1 MPRQVTLRDVAEYAG
16 VSVTTVSNV
25 VRDWPYV
32 SPETRLKV
40 KSAIDSLGYS
50 PHLIAQS
57 LRTGQMNALAFIV
70 PDLSNP
76 YFAEIVGAAEDA
88 AQEQGYTV
96 LVFNSHE
103 DHEREAACI
112 RRARRHFVDGLLIA
126 HTAATPQDSTLWHDS
141 TLPIVAIDRT
151 PPYYSGASCVMDNVR
166 AGILATEHLWSLG
179 HQRIAHIAG
188 PRTVRPARER
198 MEGYK
203 AALAQHG
210 MVYRTVR
217 NVEHDWNADEGYRA
231 MSALLDAPE
240 HPTAVFASNDAL
252 AIGALHA
259 IDERGLRVPNDI
271 SVVGVDDIEISRHLR
286 PPLTT
291 VRQPREDMAR
301 MAVDLLLRHIR
312 EESVDEP
319 VVMLQPELIVRQS
332 TAPYYEGAAS

>member
-1 MPRQVTLRDVAEYAG
+1 

-25 VRDWPYV
+25 VRDWPYI

-40 KSAIDSLGYS
+40 QSAIDSLGYS

-76 YFAEIVGAAEDA
+76 YFAEVVGAAEDA

-103 DHEREAACI
+103 DHTREAACI
-112 RRARRHFVDGLLIA
+112 RRARRHSVDGLLIA
-126 HTAATPQDSTLWHDS
+126 HTASIPADSGLWHDIM
-141 TLPIVAIDRT
+141 LPIVAIDRT
-151 PPYYSGASCVMDNVR
+151 PPHYNGASCVMDNVR
-166 AGILATEHLWSLG
+166 AGVLATEHLCALG

-188 PRTVRPARER
+188 PRSVRPARER
-198 MEGYK
+198 IEGYE
-203 AALAQHG
+203 AALSQHG
-210 MVYRTVR
+210 ARYHNIRD
-217 NVEHDWNADEGYRA
+217 VEHDWNADDGYRA
-231 MSALLDAPE
+231 MRALLDAPE
-240 HPTAVFASNDAL
+240 RPTAVFASNDAL

-259 IDERGLRVPNDI
+259 IDERGLRVPDDI
-271 SVVGVDDIEISRHLR
+271 SVVGVDDIDISRHLR

-291 VRQPREDMAR
+291 IRQPREAMAR
-301 MAVDLLLRHIR
+301 MAVDLLLRYIR
-312 EESVDEP
+312 EEAVEEP

-332 TAPYYEGAAS
+332 TAPYREGAAS